1 MNHFKWKRFAI
12 VYDLPET
19 GGFYVKVWIQ
29 FRCQLKSVFHRSEDK
44 RLHQF
49 VVYPA
54 QLSNLFFM
62 LPLSDISVFSLTFEL
77 VANLPLMIFVLSRK
91 NAFTKA
97 TDYAI
102 FDVFFFF
109 GGGGLVFF
117 SFWEFWTL
125 ISVSDTNF
133 KCFSSHR
140 QGKFWQTTM
149 HWEWR
154 KLRHSYI
161 NLTEWR
167 EGERR
172 GDIKHTWKKLSY
184 FFTF

>member
-1 MNHFKWKRFAI
+1 M
-12 VYDLPET
+12 P
-19 GGFYVKVWIQ
+19 
-29 FRCQLKSVFHRSEDK
+29 SSDK
-44 RLHQF
+44 DKCLHQF

-77 VANLPLMIFVLSRK
+77 VANLPLMIFVLSCK

-102 FDVFFFF
+102 FGVFFL
-109 GGGGLVFF
+109 GGGLVFF
-117 SFWEFWTL
+117 IFWEFWTL

-133 KCFSSHR
+133 KCFSSHCQR
-140 QGKFWQTTM
+140 KFWQTTM

>member
-1 MNHFKWKRFAI
+1 MYLTTTGDGRERRDPYGFTFAPAPFPYLKAVLKMMNHFKWKRFAI
-12 VYDLPET
+12 VYDLLET
-19 GGFYVKVWIQ
+19 GGFYVKVRIQ

-44 RLHQF
+44 CLHQF

-102 FDVFFFF
+102 FGVFFFF
-109 GGGGLVFF
+109 GGGGFGFL
-117 SFWEFWTL
+117 L
-125 ISVSDTNF
+125 LLGILNF
-133 KCFSSHR
+133 NFC
-140 QGKFWQTTM
+140 
-149 HWEWR
+149 E
-154 KLRHSYI
+154 
-161 NLTEWR
+161 
-167 EGERR
+167 
-172 GDIKHTWKKLSY
+172 
-184 FFTF
+184 